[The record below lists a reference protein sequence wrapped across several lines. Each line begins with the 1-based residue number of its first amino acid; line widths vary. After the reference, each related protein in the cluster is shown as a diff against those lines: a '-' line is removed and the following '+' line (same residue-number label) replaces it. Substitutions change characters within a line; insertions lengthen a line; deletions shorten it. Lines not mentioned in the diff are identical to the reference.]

1 MIQFL
6 PILKGIVLFAGKH
19 WKMISAALIVG
30 YIVFIIYSQ
39 KLQISELASDLVTT
53 KAQLENVKEQYVTQ
67 SELVKVRNEVAT
79 ANQEIM
85 NKVNAQNRQVTT
97 SLNKIESDVLQ
108 TGSEVDKLQI
118 QLHPSVSD
126 FVDEEIRR
134 RGYNE

>member
-6 PILKGIVLFAGKH
+6 PMLKGIMFFAGKH
-19 WKMISAALIVG
+19 WKLIGTALVVGAIV
-30 YIVFIIYSQ
+30 YTIYSQ
-39 KLQISELASDLVTT
+39 KLEISELASDLVTT

-79 ANQEIM
+79 ANQMIM
-85 NKVNAQNRQVTT
+85 EKVNAQNRQVTT
-97 SLNKIESDVLQ
+97 SLNKIESDVRQ

-126 FVDEEIRR
+126 FIDEEIRR
-134 RGYNE
+134 RSYNE